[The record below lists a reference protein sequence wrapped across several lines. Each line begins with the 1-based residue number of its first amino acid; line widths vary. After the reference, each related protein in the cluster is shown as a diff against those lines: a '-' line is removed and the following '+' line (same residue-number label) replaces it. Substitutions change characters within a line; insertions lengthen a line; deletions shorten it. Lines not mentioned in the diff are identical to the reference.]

1 MELQNN
7 FNKIIKRKGRKIKIA
22 GGDALWNILL
32 KRQEVPLSQDARFV
46 VGRIAIE
53 FGEKEKKDDKTEI

>member
-1 MELQNN
+1 M
-7 FNKIIKRKGRKIKIA
+7 
-22 GGDALWNILL
+22 L
-32 KRQEVPLSQDARFV
+32 KRQEAPLSQDARFV

>member
-1 MELQNN
+1 MKY

-53 FGEKEKKDDKTEI
+53 FNEKEKI